1 MKVCIAEKP
10 SVAKEL
16 AQIIGAN
23 LRRDGYFEGNGY
35 QVTWT
40 FGHLC
45 TLKEPNDYTDR
56 WKSWNIHLLPMIPA
70 KFGIKLIEDNGVKKQ
85 FETIEK
91 LMASA
96 EEVINCG
103 DAGQEGEL
111 IQRWVMSKAKC
122 TAPVRR
128 LWISSLTEEAIRE
141 GFQHLLPGEKFDNLY
156 AAGSARAIG
165 DWLLGMNATR
175 LYTLKYGQNKQVL
188 SIGRVQTPTLAL
200 IVNRQKEI
208 NAFKPEPYFEIKTIY
223 REATFSASS
232 GRFQNREDAAQVL
245 EEISQFDLEIGK
257 IETKN
262 SIEQPLRLFDLTSLQ
277 VDCNRKYNMGAED
290 TLKVIQSLYEKKLT
304 TYPRVDTTYLSNDIS
319 PKVPGILKQLK
330 DYEALTAPLLQ
341 DKQIRKSS
349 KVFDDKKITDHH
361 AIIPTG
367 QWRADLTRDEKQV
380 FDMVAKRFISVFYPD
395 CKIANTTVEAKAGSH
410 DFKATGKQIL
420 SPGWRAVYMNEKN
433 PVQSDENILPIFV
446 TGEHG
451 PHEPGLLEK
460 MTQPPKYLNEAT
472 LLRAMETAGKN
483 VDDEELR
490 DLMKENGIG
499 RPSTRANIIE
509 TLFRRKYVRKDGKKL
524 VATPTGIDLIDSIEN
539 ELLKSAELTGQWEK
553 KLRMIES
560 GQYDVSLFMDEMKQM
575 VTEVVNQVK
584 RSPKK
589 IIALAE
595 EEPAVPEKK
604 TKSAPSEPTETTCPA
619 CKKGILKKGNT
630 AWGCSGWKEGCRF
643 VIPFEF
649 MGKKLTEAQIRRLA
663 EKGKTALI
671 KGFKQENET
680 IDGFL
685 ELTED
690 SKIRFSEAEP
700 EKLTCPKCKTGEIV
714 KGHTAW
720 GCSNFRGGCKLRIPF
735 ELNGKGLTD
744 SQVSQLVL
752 KGQTRPFTYVD
763 ETSGNK
769 INGAFRFDANFMV
782 QFAEK

>member
-23 LRRDGYFEGNGY
+23 SRRDGYFEGNGY

-45 TLKEPNDYTDR
+45 TLKEPNDYTEQ
-56 WKSWNIHLLPMIPA
+56 WKSWNFRSLPMIPQ
-70 KFGIKLIEDNGVKKQ
+70 KFGIKLIDNDGVKKQ
-85 FETIEK
+85 FATIEK
-91 LMASA
+91 LMLAA
-96 EEVINCG
+96 EEIINCG

-122 TAPVRR
+122 TAPVKR

-141 GFQHLLPGEKFDNLY
+141 GFQKLQDGKKFDNLY

-175 LYTLKYGQNKQVL
+175 LYTLKYGQNRQVL
-188 SIGRVQTPTLAL
+188 SIGRVQTPTLAI

-208 NAFKPEPYFEIKTIY
+208 DAFKPEPYFEIKTIY

-232 GRFQNREDAAQVL
+232 GRFQNREDAALVL
-245 EEISQFDLEIGK
+245 EEISRYELFIGK

-277 VDCNRKYNMGAED
+277 VDCNRKFNMGAED
-290 TLKVIQSLYEKKLT
+290 TLKTIQSLYEKKLT
-304 TYPRVDTTYLSNDIS
+304 TYPRVDTTYLSDDIY
-319 PKVPGILKQLK
+319 PKVPGILKNLK
-330 DYEALTAPLLQ
+330 GYETLTAPLLQ
-341 DKQIRKSS
+341 DKIRKTN
-349 KVFDDKKITDHH
+349 KVFDNAKITDHH

-367 QWRADLTRDEKQV
+367 QHRVDLTATEKQV

-395 CKIANTTVEAKAGSH
+395 CKVANTTVEAKVGSH

-433 PVQSDENILPIFV
+433 PVQSDENLLPIFV

-460 MTQPPKYLNEAT
+460 STQPPKYHTEAT
-472 LLRAMETAGKN
+472 LLRAMETAGKS

-490 DLMKENGIG
+490 ELMKDNGIG

-509 TLFRRKYVRKDGKKL
+509 TLFRRKYIKKDGKKL

-553 KLRMIES
+553 KLRMIEL
-560 GQYDVSLFMDEMKQM
+560 GQYDVTLFMDEMKQM
-575 VTEVVNQVK
+575 VTEVVDQVK
-584 RSPKK
+584 RSPRKVF
-589 IIALAE
+589 ALAP
-595 EEPAVPEKK
+595 EEPVVPEKK
-604 TKSAPSEPTETTCPA
+604 EKAAPAELTETTCPA
-619 CKKGILKKGNT
+619 CKKGTLKKGKN
-630 AWGCSGWKEGCRF
+630 AWGCSAWKNGCRF

-649 MGKKLTEAQIRRLA
+649 MGKKLTDTQIKRLA

-671 KGFKQENET
+671 KGFKLEDDSV
-680 IDGFL
+680 DGIL
-685 ELTED
+685 ELNSD
-690 SKIRFSEAEP
+690 FKISFQEAEP
-700 EKLTCPKCKTGEIV
+700 EKLVCPSCKVGEIV
-714 KGHTAW
+714 KGNTAW

-735 ELNGKGLTD
+735 EIQDKKLSE
-744 SQVSQLVL
+744 SQVAQLVL
-752 KGQTRPFTYVD
+752 KGQTRPFTST
-763 ETSGNK
+763 EGTSKTTGV
-769 INGAFRFDANFMV
+769 FRFNTNYQV
-782 QFAEK
+782 QFQEK